1 MAAAVSGLRGIDRVL
16 EFGSWLF
23 AGLLVVM
30 LLFGPAVIAHDKN
43 QAGAAA
49 AGSAMYGGGAGVNG
63 AVVFKDNC
71 GSCHTLSTAGT
82 NGQVGP
88 NLDNTTL
95 AVPDIESTVR
105 NGKGG
110 MPAFGDQLSDAQI
123 KAVAAYVDAS
133 R

>member
-1 MAAAVSGLRGIDRVL
+1 VTGLRRVDRVL
-16 EFGSWLF
+16 EIGCWLT

-30 LLFGPAVIAHDKN
+30 LLFGPAVIAHDKA
-43 QAGAAA
+43 QGGAAA
-49 AGSAMYGGGAGVNG
+49 AGSAMYGGGAGANG
-63 AVVFKDNC
+63 AKVFKDNC

-82 NGQVGP
+82 TGQIGP

-95 AVPDIESTVR
+95 SVPDIEATVR
-105 NGKGG
+105 NGRGG
-110 MPAFGDQLSDAQI
+110 MPAFGDSLSDAQI